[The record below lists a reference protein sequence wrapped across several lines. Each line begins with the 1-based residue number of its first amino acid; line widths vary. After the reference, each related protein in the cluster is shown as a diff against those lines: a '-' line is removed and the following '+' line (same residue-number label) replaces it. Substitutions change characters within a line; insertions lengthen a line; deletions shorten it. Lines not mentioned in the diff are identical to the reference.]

1 MVIDENTG
9 THVVLPLTP
18 VVVSGVLGE
27 GEEGGGTAPLGL
39 IFVPVFFRCGMG
51 RASDC
56 RSRGPGF
63 ESTYCR
69 FETWATSFTPVS
81 LCLSE
86 ETLKPLVSF
95 YLVPGEVKDPNGGGG
110 ECVTCCGFHLS

>member
-51 RASDC
+51 D
-56 RSRGPGF
+56 
-63 ESTYCR
+63 
-69 FETWATSFTPVS
+69 
-81 LCLSE
+81 
-86 ETLKPLVSF
+86 
-95 YLVPGEVKDPNGGGG
+95 
-110 ECVTCCGFHLS
+110 